1 MVDDLPVHL
10 LAYMAPQDSMS
21 DALRQLKRQA
31 SKEQDPDRLG
41 ELVAQMN
48 ELLDIIEGRLAELQG
63 RKPPSD

>member
-1 MVDDLPVHL
+1 
-10 LAYMAPQDSMS
+10 MAPQDSMS

-41 ELVAQMN
+41 ELVAQIN